1 MSSVFR
7 KLTTIPL
14 VETWWLM
21 YGMMRG
27 SRPLA
32 RVSNITNAIITTD
45 TEAAGTEDKR
55 VPRASPEH
63 TM

>member
-1 MSSVFR
+1 
-7 KLTTIPL
+7 
-14 VETWWLM
+14 M

-45 TEAAGTEDKR
+45 TEAAGTEDKK

-63 TM
+63 TV